1 MQTRVPA
8 TVEARK
14 QQNHNTQQPAQL
26 LVEQPSSFENH
37 SPQAA
42 QLISHQALM
51 NNSPPQQRMQ
61 VMQTKTNN
69 SAQALQMR
77 TLGARMTDGGVTQRK
92 EVEEPLQAQVDNGAV
107 QREEVVIASEA
118 PKPNNTGLPDNLKSG
133 IESLSGMSMDHVKVH
148 YNSSQPAQLNAHAYA
163 QGGEIHVA
171 PGQEQH
177 VPHEAWHVVQQAQGR
192 VKPTMQMK
200 GGVAVNDDVGFE
212 TEADVMGARALES
225 GQRITQRREN
235 NLLAQEMPIANN
247 FKTVQRVIDTGV
259 AGINGWAQVEE
270 MPAAG
275 NFTAYPNASRMVT
288 AMTATTPAADPPGA
302 QAIRDLDDG
311 YLRNP
316 ATGHNLTRMH
326 AIRGRFG
333 GPGEADNMFLGTAL
347 SNNFSDQSHYR
358 LVESPLQ
365 NFLQNPDAGET
376 RGFRY
381 SVTGVQNAPP
391 AYMANRIG
399 NAPQAHQAALNAFA
413 NVYMPAQF
421 QCSALLYIT
430 RTEGG
435 EQVTRKSGQRQQM
448 VTTDV
453 GVDNDD
459 DNGGELSEDEEE
471 VEAGGGDAM
480 DVVEEDG
487 DGDDDGDDAVLGA
500 GGGEAMEG
508 GED

>member
-1 MQTRVPA
+1 MMQTRIPA
-8 TVEARK
+8 PAQANK
-14 QQNHNTQQPAQL
+14 QQSHSAQHPAQL
-26 LVEQPSSFENH
+26 LAEQQSAFADH
-37 SPQAA
+37 RPQAA
-42 QLISHQALM
+42 QLTSLQAKM
-51 NNSPPQQRMQ
+51 NG
-61 VMQTKTNN
+61 

-77 TLGARMTDGGVTQRK
+77 TLQSRMAGGDVAQR
-92 EVEEPLQAQVDNGAV
+92 ESLEEPLQVQVDGGAV
-107 QREEVVIASEA
+107 QREEAATPPEA

-163 QGGEIHVA
+163 QGSEIHVA

-192 VKPTMQMK
+192 VRPTMQMK
-200 GGVAVNDDVGFE
+200 SGVAVNDDVGLE
-212 TEADVMGARALES
+212 TEADVMGAKAVES
-225 GQRITQRREN
+225 GRRIVQRREN
-235 NLLAQEMPIANN
+235 HLLAQGMPTANN
-247 FKTVQRVIDTGV
+247 FGTVQCVIDTGV
-259 AGINGWAQVEE
+259 AGINGWAQVAA

-275 NFTAYPNASRMVT
+275 NLTAYPNASRMVT
-288 AMTATTPAADPPGA
+288 AMTATTAAADPPGA
-302 QAIRDLDDG
+302 QAIRDLGDN

-333 GPGEADNMFLGTAL
+333 GPGQANNMFLGTAL
-347 SNNFSDQSHYR
+347 SNNFNDQSHFS

-365 NFLQNPDAGET
+365 NFLQNPGAGET
-376 RGFRY
+376 RGFHY
-381 SVTGVQNAPP
+381 SVTGIQNAPP
-391 AYMANRIG
+391 AYMTNRIG
-399 NAPQAHQAALNAFA
+399 QAPQAHRAALNAFA
-413 NVYMPAQF
+413 NAYMPAQF

-435 EQVTRKSGQRQQM
+435 EQVTRVSGQRQQM

-459 DNGGELSEDEEE
+459 DNGGELSEDEEDEEEVEE

-487 DGDDDGDDAVLGA
+487 DDGDDDAAMGA
-500 GGGEAMEG
+500 RGGEAMEG

>member
-1 MQTRVPA
+1 MQA
-8 TVEARK
+8 K
-14 QQNHNTQQPAQL
+14 
-26 LVEQPSSFENH
+26 
-37 SPQAA
+37 
-42 QLISHQALM
+42 M
-51 NNSPPQQRMQ
+51 N
-61 VMQTKTNN
+61 V

-77 TLGARMTDGGVTQRK
+77 TLQSRMSSGDVAQRE
-92 EVEEPLQAQVDNGAV
+92 EVEEPLRAQVDGEAV
-107 QREEVVIASEA
+107 QREEAATTAQA

-148 YNSSQPAQLNAHAYA
+148 YNSPQPAQLNAHAYA
-163 QGGEIHVA
+163 QGSEIHVA

-192 VKPTMQMK
+192 VRPTMQMK
-200 GGVAVNDDVGFE
+200 SGVAVNDDVGLE
-212 TEADVMGARALES
+212 TEADVMGAKAVES
-225 GQRITQRREN
+225 GRRIVQRREN
-235 NLLAQEMPIANN
+235 HLLAQGMPTAHN
-247 FKTVQRVIDTGV
+247 FGTVQCVIDTSV
-259 AGINGWAQVEE
+259 AGINGWAQVAA

-275 NFTAYPNASRMVT
+275 NLTAYPNASRMVT
-288 AMTATTPAADPPGA
+288 AMTATTAAADPPGA
-302 QAIRDLDDG
+302 QAIRDLGDN

-333 GPGEADNMFLGTAL
+333 GPGQANNMFLGTAL
-347 SNNFSDQSHYR
+347 SNNFNDQSHFR

-365 NFLQNPDAGET
+365 NFLQNPGAGET
-376 RGFRY
+376 RGFHY
-381 SVTGVQNAPP
+381 SVTGIQNAPP
-391 AYMANRIG
+391 AYMTNRIG
-399 NAPQAHQAALNAFA
+399 QAPQAHRAALNAFA
-413 NVYMPAQF
+413 NAYMPAQF

-435 EQVTRKSGQRQQM
+435 EQVTRVSGQRQQM

-459 DNGGELSEDEEE
+459 DNGGELSEDEEDEEEVEE

-487 DGDDDGDDAVLGA
+487 DDGDDDAAMGA
-500 GGGEAMEG
+500 RGGEAMEG